1 MLMSDDRRSGKRRSY
16 TVCFLKKLLTFYLIN
31 NSVKNKPISL
41 IFRVTENYHFGYMQ
55 QLPRQISNT
64 TMTTVYR

>member
-1 MLMSDDRRSGKRRSY
+1 MIEGVVNEDRIQY
-16 TVCFLKKLLTFYLIN
+16 VFLKLLTFYLIN

>member
-1 MLMSDDRRSGKRRSY
+1 MIEGVVNEDRIQY
-16 TVCFLKKLLTFYLIN
+16 VFFKLLTFYLIN

-55 QLPRQISNT
+55 QLP
-64 TMTTVYR
+64 

>member
-1 MLMSDDRRSGKRRSY
+1 MIEGVVNEDRIQY
-16 TVCFLKKLLTFYLIN
+16 VFFKLLTFYLIN
-31 NSVKNKPISL
+31 NSVTL